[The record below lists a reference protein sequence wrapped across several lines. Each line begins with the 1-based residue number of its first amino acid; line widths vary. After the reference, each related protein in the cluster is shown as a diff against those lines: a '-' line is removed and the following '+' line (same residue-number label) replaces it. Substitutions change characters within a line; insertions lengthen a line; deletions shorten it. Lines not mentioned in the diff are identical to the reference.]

1 MSGHK
6 GTLLGRLGYL
16 LGRKQ
21 AEHSLRESIAELVQ
35 EAADAQQ
42 VPGRAAG
49 TRPA

>member
-21 AEHSLRESIAELVQ
+21 AEHSLARI
-35 EAADAQQ
+35 DRRT
-42 VPGRAAG
+42 GAG
-49 TRPA
+49 SG